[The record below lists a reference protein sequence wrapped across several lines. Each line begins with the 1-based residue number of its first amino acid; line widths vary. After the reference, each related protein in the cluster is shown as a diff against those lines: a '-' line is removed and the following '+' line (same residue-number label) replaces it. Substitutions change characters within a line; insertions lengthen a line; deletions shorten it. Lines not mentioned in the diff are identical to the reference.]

1 MITKIIKMVAIA
13 ALLMAALPQ
22 SVAAYQLALDSM
34 ICVCSLVVLRE
45 AAQAGK
51 YIWLPGFGAIAI
63 LFNPVVP
70 MALSRKQFLWVDLAS
85 ILMFLTSL
93 AVLHARPLLFVPS
106 ITNRTPGSE
115 SL

>member
-13 ALLMAALPQ
+13 ALLMAILPQ
-22 SVAAYQLALDSM
+22 SATASQVALESVV
-34 ICVCSLVVLRE
+34 CVCSLAVLWE
-45 AAQAGK
+45 AARARK
-51 YIWLPGFGAIAI
+51 YIWLAGSGAVAI

-70 MALSRKQFLWVDLAS
+70 LALSRRTFLWIDLAS

-93 AVLHARPLLFVPS
+93 AVLHARPLLSMPS

>member
-1 MITKIIKMVAIA
+1 MITKVVKMVAIV
-13 ALLMAALPQ
+13 ALLMALLPW
-22 SVAAYQLALDSM
+22 SGAAYGAALESVV
-34 ICVCSLVVLRE
+34 CVCGLAVLWE
-45 AAQAGK
+45 AARARK
-51 YIWLPGFGAIAI
+51 YIWLAGFGAVAI

-70 MALSRKQFLWVDLAS
+70 LAFSRRTFLWLDLAS

-93 AVLHARPLLFVPS
+93 AVLHARPLLSMPS

>member
-13 ALLMAALPQ
+13 ALLMAILPQ
-22 SVAAYQLALDSM
+22 SAKASQVALESVV
-34 ICVCSLVVLRE
+34 CVCSLAVLWE
-45 AAQAGK
+45 AARARK
-51 YIWLPGFGAIAI
+51 YIWLAGFGAAAI

-70 MALSRKQFLWVDLAS
+70 VALSRKTFLWLDLAS

-93 AVLHARPLLFVPS
+93 AVLHARPLLSMPS
-106 ITNRTPGSE
+106 ITDRTPGSE